1 MLCAFKAYINGL
13 SVIWI
18 PVHGLHINRLLK
30 TQPCTFSSP
39 ASIAVLCLLGL
50 KNIGPSTLNV
60 ERQNLL
66 LCTSATAILFSYC
79 NASEGTVCECYCCL
93 MVRLKGSDENSITVA
108 CCCSQPMATNTH
120 TCVHTQQC
128 RSIHCQKIT
137 HTLDIMAIVH

>member
-1 MLCAFKAYINGL
+1 MLCAFKAYINGI

-79 NASEGTVCECYCCL
+79 NESEGTVCECYCCL

-120 TCVHTQQC
+120 THVHTQQC

-137 HTLDIMAIVH
+137 HTHSI